1 VAVADIKAAVVGAGW
16 IATHGHLPGHKK
28 AGANLVAIADVAPGL
43 ADKVAAEFGVPRAYA
58 DWREMLAREK
68 PDVVS
73 VCVPNAFHEEV
84 VLGALE
90 AGAHVLCEK
99 PLAPSTAQAQRM
111 FEAADRAGRY
121 LMVAQNLRFRPVNQR
136 VHQLARA
143 GEFGRIYHA
152 EAFYVRRL
160 GIPTWGSFTQSRSS
174 AGGAMLDI
182 GVHVLDCALWF
193 MGGPEPTEVSAQVES
208 LFGTRP
214 EVAAARGNAWDPA
227 QFDVDDFASAFVR
240 FANGATLSLQAC
252 WASHIERDREYV
264 HVLGTDAGASNET
277 GMVYRLRD
285 GQKVDEALELPRV
298 PGWEETVAHFLRVV
312 DGQEHLQVLP
322 EETLRVQRI
331 LDACYESARLGRA
344 VSLRTG
350 P

>member
-1 VAVADIKAAVVGAGW
+1 
-16 IATHGHLPGHKK
+16 
-28 AGANLVAIADVAPGL
+28 AGANLVAVADVAPGL
-43 ADKVAAEFGVPRAYA
+43 ADKVAAEYGVPRAYA
-58 DWREMLAREK
+58 DWRDMLAREK

-73 VCVPNAFHEEV
+73 VCVPNAFHQEV

-285 GQKVDEALELPRV
+285 GQKVDEALELPRI

-312 DGQEHLQVLP
+312 YGQEHLQVLP

-344 VSLRTG
+344 VSLPTS